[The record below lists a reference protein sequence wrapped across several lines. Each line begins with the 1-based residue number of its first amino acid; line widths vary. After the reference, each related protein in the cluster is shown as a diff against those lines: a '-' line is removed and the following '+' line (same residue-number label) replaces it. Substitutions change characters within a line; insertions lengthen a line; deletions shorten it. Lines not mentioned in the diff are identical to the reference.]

1 MKCSNPTCV
10 AELKDDAK
18 FCGLC
23 GFKVPQPQN
32 CRHCGHLNLAGAMF
46 CGACGKSQSEPVGVG
61 GALSNADS
69 LGEFIYEL
77 TEERVL
83 SEGYKSKPQPHMG
96 FYAYKVVNGIFEAV
110 KGQKQKTDQSEKDD
124 TPSVGGFIKN
134 LWDNWIVKPLL
145 GERKEDAERKKKAT
159 QIYVMLD
166 LRDSPLLSKTLAIPV
181 PGLPDAQ
188 LRCEFWVN
196 PDNKEQVALFKER
209 VVGTRSSLTCLE
221 FTNAAVDII
230 EKNILPGIV
239 LETIPSNPLGVRTL
253 VREQLEKLSGIT
265 VSCIFNRG
273 KLTERHQLDISKSS
287 LACPSCGHALRVG
300 ANFCGKCATD
310 VSQLSKSSAT
320 NFLQAAGGQQ
330 LTLRLSMLID
340 RSLKPLSAE
349 EGAPEI
355 NVSDAQITDH
365 VINILGPVLRR
376 YDVPTL
382 MRPVMLAQLSN
393 ELNEKLVKD
402 WRGYITEFTVVDL
415 RTAEDEWFFNTEALL
430 AEKLREIKA
439 DQKYLAIEQS
449 QIELEQSAFN
459 LVMQRIQ
466 HQDVQEL
473 AQLRQEQNKKK
484 QLAELE
490 LDDHQLEIS
499 TDLRK
504 AVITDDAEKELFARQ
519 RDKELREQEYLREQA
534 KAKRSDELEHVDH
547 DMTLEKKV
555 AQHDIDLSDLTGEA
569 QSRAKR
575 RDITDESFVE
585 DERIRL
591 EIKAQE
597 EKIRLDV
604 KAQEDKDRLDAKRK
618 ELLGNIDEDLE
629 DRKEKR
635 RVEKIKEL
643 AALDAQL
650 AQQEHEQELKKTQQQ
665 HDQELNL
672 TKEANALEQAK
683 LDAMKDKSAAEM
695 LAMQAREL
703 AKAAAVPGGEA
714 AAEMIKA
721 MAVANA
727 DTAKAQLELQSGAQ
741 IAAMKAAAA
750 KENAEMQAAMFE
762 RMLQMQKESADSA
775 IRAHESAANRVQQTS
790 DKAMGNMM
798 HVAQSTAGEAN
809 AGYKAAAD
817 IAERVNTSSMENMSK
832 VASAS
837 AAHSNDGMKEAVQS
851 SRAAAATTIEKMA
864 DVYTAAVKAT
874 RYVCVKCN
882 KSSSEG
888 NHFCLDCGS
897 PVQEQSGD

>member
-1 MKCSNPTCV
+1 MTLICSNSKCS
-10 AELKDDAK
+10 AELRDDAK

-23 GFKVPQPQN
+23 GTKTPQP
-32 CRHCGHLNLAGAMF
+32 CRHCGHMNLAGATF
-46 CGACGKSQSEPVGVG
+46 CGACGKGQSESAGIG
-61 GALSNADS
+61 GTLSNVNS

-77 TEERVL
+77 TEERVQ
-83 SEGYKSKPQPHMG
+83 SEGSKSKTQASMG
-96 FYAYKVVNGIFEAV
+96 FWAYKVVNGIFEEA
-110 KGQKQKTDQSEKDD
+110 KSQKQKADKSDKEE
-124 TPSVGGFIKN
+124 TPSAGGFIKN
-134 LWDNWIVKPLL
+134 LWDNWIVKPLF
-145 GERKEDAERKKKAT
+145 GEKKEDVERKKKAT

-166 LRDSPLLSKTLAIPV
+166 LRDSPLLSKTLPIPV

-188 LRCEFWVN
+188 LRFEFWVN
-196 PDNKEQVALFKER
+196 PENKEQVALFKER

-221 FTNAAVDII
+221 FTNEAVAII
-230 EKNILPGIV
+230 QEKILPGIV

-253 VREQLEKLSGIT
+253 IREQLEKLSGIT

-273 KLTERHQLDISKSS
+273 KLTERHQLDISKSA
-287 LACPSCGHALRVG
+287 LACPSCGHTLRSG

-310 VSQLSKSSAT
+310 VSQLNKSSAT
-320 NFLQAAGGQQ
+320 NFLQAAGGEQ

-340 RSLKPLSAE
+340 RSLKPLSAQ

-365 VINILGPVLRR
+365 VISILGPVLRR

-393 ELNEKLVKD
+393 ELNDKLVKD
-402 WRGYITEFTVVDL
+402 WRGYVTEFTVVDL

-490 LDDHQLEIS
+490 LDDHQLETS

-534 KAKRSDELEHVDH
+534 KAKRGDELEHVDH
-547 DMTLEKKV
+547 DMTLEKKA

-591 EIKAQE
+591 
-597 EKIRLDV
+597 
-604 KAQEDKDRLDAKRK
+604 DAKRK
-618 ELLGNIDEDLE
+618 EQLGNIDEDLE

-635 RVEKIKEL
+635 RVDKIKEL

-665 HDQELNL
+665 HDQALNL

-683 LDAMKDKSAAEM
+683 LDAMKNLDAVQM
-695 LAMQAREL
+695 LAMQAAEL
-703 AKAAAVPGGEA
+703 AKAGGGGQA
-714 AAEMIKA
+714 SADMIKA
-721 MAVANA
+721 IAASHA
-727 DTAKAQLELQSGAQ
+727 DSTKAQAELQSGAQ
-741 IAAMKAAAA
+741 IAEAKAAAA
-750 KENAEMQAAMFE
+750 QATADMQAAMFE
-762 RMLQMQKESADSA
+762 RMLQMQKDSADSA
-775 IRAHESAANRVQQTS
+775 IRAHESAADRVQQTS

-851 SRAAAATTIEKMA
+851 SRAAATTTIEKMA

-888 NHFCLDCGS
+888 NRFCLDCGS